1 MKIQHRTLNIE
12 DINTY
17 CDLLREKKRRE
28 ETIKAYNNTLME
40 LFIFL
45 PANKNITHE
54 IMNQWILSL
63 KEQGLSNN
71 TIKHRISIVNNFL
84 KYINGNY
91 ITREENNTQNVVTV
105 EISRNEYYRLLQTA
119 KSHDNRKTYLLIK
132 VFGTI
137 GLTLQELSNLT
148 VESVKEGY
156 ISSNKSEYLSNYFI
170 PTSLQNELLSY
181 AADIGINKGAIFLNR
196 NGKPIDRTYV
206 TKLINKV
213 CKDARVSEE
222 KANPRHLRKLCK
234 ETQNKIYDEFIKMAQ
249 GIYNKMIES
258 EQDIYGWDQHL

>member
-1 MKIQHRTLNIE
+1 MKIQYRTLNIE

-17 CDLLREKKRRE
+17 CESLREKRRQE
-28 ETIKAYNNTLME
+28 ETIKAYNNTLIE

-45 PANKNITHE
+45 PADKNITHE
-54 IMNQWILSL
+54 IINQWILSL
-63 KEQGLSNN
+63 KEKGLSEN
-71 TIKHRISIVNNFL
+71 TIKHRLSIVNNYL

-91 ITREENNTQNVVTV
+91 ITHEENDTQNVVTV
-105 EISRNEYYRLLQTA
+105 EISRNEYYRLLQAA
-119 KSHDNRKTYLLIK
+119 KIQGNRKTYLLIK

-137 GLTLQELSNLT
+137 GLTVKELSNLT

-156 ISSNKSEYLSNYFI
+156 ISSNKSEYLGNYFI
-170 PTSLQNELLSY
+170 PTSIQNELLSY
-181 AADIGINKGAIFLNR
+181 ASDIGIYEGTIFLNR
-196 NGKPIDRTYV
+196 DGKLMDRTYV

-234 ETQNKIYDEFIKMAQ
+234 ETQNKIYDEFIKTAQ

-258 EQDIYGWDQHL
+258 EQDIYGWGQY